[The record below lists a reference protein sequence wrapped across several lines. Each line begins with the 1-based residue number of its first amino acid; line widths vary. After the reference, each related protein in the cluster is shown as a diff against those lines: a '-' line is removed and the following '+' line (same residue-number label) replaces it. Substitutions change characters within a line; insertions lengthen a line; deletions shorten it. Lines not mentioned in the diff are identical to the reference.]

1 MTSLWC
7 HSDVVNISRYVQ
19 DLQNQ
24 LSAAADAV
32 GDDAKIVAER
42 LASTLESTVR
52 LVLLEALSD
61 AAGEITT
68 ELAPGSVDLRLRGRE
83 PEFVVTV
90 PPASRFEGEASAM
103 DSMPQDESLAEPDGT
118 EGAMSRTTLRL
129 PEHLKLRVE
138 TAAARERL
146 SVNSWLLRA
155 VTAALTG
162 GVTAPQSSAK
172 PRSTGSRFTGWVR

>member
-1 MTSLWC
+1 M
-7 HSDVVNISRYVQ
+7 NISRYVQ

-24 LSAAADAV
+24 LSVAADAA

-42 LASTLESTVR
+42 LASTLESTAR

-83 PEFVVTV
+83 PEFVVTA
-90 PPASRFEGEASAM
+90 PPTSRFEGEASAT
-103 DSMPQDESLAEPDGT
+103 DSMPQDESLTEPDGT

-129 PEHLKLRVE
+129 PESVKLRVE
-138 TAAARERL
+138 TAAAREGL
-146 SVNSWLLRA
+146 SVNSWFLRV
-155 VTAALTG
+155 VTAALAG
-162 GVTAPQSSAK
+162 GATASPSSARL
-172 PRSTGSRFTGWVR
+172 RSTGSRFTGWVR